1 MTFDD
6 VGWMFLV
13 GRSYWG
19 LAVIEGTF
27 VTPMVLGD
35 RLEINPVVL
44 IIGLMLWGWIWG
56 IGGACWPYR
65 YWWRSKSSATMLSPY
80 LQSVILSANELSVLD
95 PYRRY

>member
-6 VGWMFLV
+6 VGWMFLM
-13 GRSYWG
+13 GGSYWG

-44 IIGLMLWGWIWG
+44 IIGLMLWGLDLGNWRCLLAVPLLVAFKIFCDHVEPLSSVG
-56 IGGACWPYR
+56 DLIG
-65 YWWRSKSSATMLSPY
+65 K
-80 LQSVILSANELSVLD
+80 
-95 PYRRY
+95 

>member
-13 GRSYWG
+13 GGSYWG
-19 LAVIEGTF
+19 LAVIESTF

-80 LQSVILSANELSVLD
+80 PQSVILSANELSVLD